1 MANNWVELATVDL
14 GFKTVVS
21 ILVFLPVYGVLLN
34 YLRVRVVAE

>member
-14 GFKTVVS
+14 GFKIVVS

-34 YLRVRVVAE
+34 YLRVRVAVG